1 MRVPTY
7 NSYMNM
13 LNQTMNTK
21 SLLDLYNYQTMTG
34 IKAPNYSGF
43 GMQAHTM
50 VSLEAMLGVTS
61 NFMENNKLVQVEV
74 DAMATAMDSIQKTV
88 NDFKSIL
95 TSVSG
100 MDLEKASPDI
110 TGGELIFTSDDK
122 NDYLGKTITVD
133 GTQYTFA
140 NDGNGNN
147 IDISAATNANEIMA
161 ALQNKLPANADFKFE
176 DNKFTFPLYT
186 IDGASSIIGSTGVE
200 TGEPHVMS
208 NEQYNE
214 IKTLQNQAFATLR
227 MLVDCLNTNVNG
239 KYIFGG
245 GESGKAPVNFPF
257 SSLEEFQAYYDG
269 VNIKY
274 PPSSSAALNNK
285 VLDANDTGDLTLA
298 QTGGNTGTITAANA
312 GAFLSQAVSAN
323 DKTTG
328 DLKFDTFNNTI
339 TATEYGAFNTINAGD
354 TLVIGGN
361 GAGANAKVYVVKSV
375 SEDGKTITLDD
386 STPVEA
392 DMTISPDNT
401 DPAKTVNFSTSYP
414 IGSVIN
420 MEGFDKNIASQVQV
434 TGVSADGSTLFV
446 TADPSRFPNT
456 TIAASKD
463 WSLVGNSYYQGGT
476 MDSEKVISDNQSI
489 VFDVNGADPA
499 FEKLFRSLCEIAQ
512 GGLID
517 SGDPTKGE
525 ALDPNRTADR
535 VENAIETLQSA
546 LYSSGFGSSENN
558 ADLYTVLAKTNSNQ
572 VILNNVTT
580 NQKAMSANLQD
591 SIGSIK
597 NVDQTEA
604 AIKSLMAYNNLNAS
618 YAVLQKSMELSILNY
633 L

>member
-21 SLLDLYNYQTMTG
+21 SQMDLYIYQTMTG

-74 DAMATAMDSIQKTV
+74 DAMATATDSIQKAV

-110 TGGELIFTSDDK
+110 TGGELIFTSDNK

-140 NDGNGNN
+140 NDNTGNN
-147 IDISAATNANEIMA
+147 IDISTATNANEIMA

-186 IDGASSIIGSTGVE
+186 IDGESSIIGGTGVE

-274 PPSSSAALNNK
+274 PSSSSAALNNK
-285 VLDANDTGDLTLA
+285 VLDAKDTGDLTLA

-401 DPAKTVNFSTSYP
+401 NPAKTVNFSTSYP

-546 LYSSGFGSSENN
+546 LYSSGFGSTENN

-591 SIGSIK
+591 SIGNIK
-597 NVDQTEA
+597 NVDQMEA

-618 YAVLQKSMELSILNY
+618 YAVLQKSRELSILNY

>member
-21 SLLDLYNYQTMTG
+21 SLLDLYTYQTMTG

-74 DAMATAMDSIQKTV
+74 DAMATATDSIQKAV

-140 NDGNGNN
+140 DNGNGNN

-186 IDGASSIIGSTGVE
+186 IDGESSIIGSTGVE

-208 NEQYNE
+208 DEQYNE

-274 PPSSSAALNNK
+274 PSSSSAALNNK

-525 ALDPNRTADR
+525 TLDPNRTADR

>member
-74 DAMATAMDSIQKTV
+74 DAMATATDSIQKAV

-140 NDGNGNN
+140 DNGNGNN

-186 IDGASSIIGSTGVE
+186 IDGESSIIGSTGVE

-208 NEQYNE
+208 DEQYNE

-274 PPSSSAALNNK
+274 PSSSSAALNNK

-361 GAGANAKVYVVKSV
+361 GAGANTKVYVVKSV

-517 SGDPTKGE
+517 SGDPIKGE
-525 ALDPNRTADR
+525 TLDPNRTADR

>member
-74 DAMATAMDSIQKTV
+74 DAMATATDSIQKAV

-140 NDGNGNN
+140 DNGNGNN

-186 IDGASSIIGSTGVE
+186 IDGESSIIGSTGDE

-208 NEQYNE
+208 DEQYNE

-274 PPSSSAALNNK
+274 PSSSSAALNNK

-489 VFDVNGADPA
+489 VFDVNEADPA

-517 SGDPTKGE
+517 SGDPPKGE
-525 ALDPNRTADR
+525 TLDPNRTADR

>member
-74 DAMATAMDSIQKTV
+74 DAMATATDSIQKAV

-208 NEQYNE
+208 DEQYNE

-245 GESGKAPVNFPF
+245 GESGKAPINFPF

-274 PPSSSAALNNK
+274 PSSSSAALNNK

-298 QTGGNTGTITAANA
+298 QTGGNTGTITAAKA

>member
-74 DAMATAMDSIQKTV
+74 DAMATATDSIQKAV

-140 NDGNGNN
+140 DNGNGNN

-186 IDGASSIIGSTGVE
+186 IDGESSIIGSTGVE

-208 NEQYNE
+208 DEQYNE

-274 PPSSSAALNNK
+274 PSSSSAALNNK

-328 DLKFDTFNNTI
+328 NLKFDTFNNTI

-535 VENAIETLQSA
+535 VENAIKTLQSA

>member
-74 DAMATAMDSIQKTV
+74 DAMATATDSIQKAV

-140 NDGNGNN
+140 NDSNGNN

-597 NVDQTEA
+597 NVDQMEA